1 MQLWQSQG
9 MLSGAASGCQVGA
22 VQGHRD
28 GDGCTVGC
36 LEGMGICMFASAL
49 GQQSASSRA
58 PHSQSFG

>member
-1 MQLWQSQG
+1 
-9 MLSGAASGCQVGA
+9 MLSGAASGCQAGA

-28 GDGCTVGC
+28 GDGCTMGC
-36 LEGMGICMFASAL
+36 LKGMGICMFASAL